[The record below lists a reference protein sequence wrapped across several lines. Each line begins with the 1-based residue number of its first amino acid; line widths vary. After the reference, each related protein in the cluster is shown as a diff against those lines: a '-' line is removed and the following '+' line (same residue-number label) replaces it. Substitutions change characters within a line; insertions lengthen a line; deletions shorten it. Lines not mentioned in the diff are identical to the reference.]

1 MVLRIRQPALPQNF
15 PVGSLTKTLGTATL
29 SSSATKADGAS
40 GTLSKTLGNATLQ
53 AISAPSGDLNKTLA
67 NATLSS
73 SSVKGDVGN
82 TTRTLANATLSSSC
96 TKANGAT
103 GSISKTLSNAVLSSS
118 SISIGRAL
126 STEMVTEINASL
138 NRPCFFFETTLATGT
153 LRLWNGTGPITWNGF
168 TWQGDSTLIS
178 IQLAS
183 ETEEIRSTGIE
194 VSLNGSSLSVVSLV
208 LSDVKMGQ
216 PAKVWFGFLTSA
228 GAVVSTPYLLFSGL
242 FDTAEIDEN
251 DQSPEI
257 VLRYETKLIELE
269 RGKTFRYTTDSQRI
283 FNATDRGFEYVPTI
297 QDWNGYWGPKAKK
310 PTKKDKNKQTK
321 KK

>member
-1 MVLRIRQPALPQNF
+1 M
-15 PVGSLTKTLGTATL
+15 
-29 SSSATKADGAS
+29 
-40 GTLSKTLGNATLQ
+40 
-53 AISAPSGDLNKTLA
+53 
-67 NATLSS
+67 
-73 SSVKGDVGN
+73 
-82 TTRTLANATLSSSC
+82 
-96 TKANGAT
+96 
-103 GSISKTLSNAVLSSS
+103 
-118 SISIGRAL
+118 
-126 STEMVTEINASL
+126 
-138 NRPCFFFETTLATGT
+138 
-153 LRLWNGTGPITWNGF
+153 
-168 TWQGDSTLIS
+168 
-178 IQLAS
+178 
-183 ETEEIRSTGIE
+183 
-194 VSLNGSSLSVVSLV
+194 SLV